1 MSLLEQLAAEMAALQ
16 NKGGVVQKHDFPS
29 GTPSTPYLHGPGGL
43 FGVAGVERD
52 VFSTHVNAAGLA
64 SAIPVQRTTE
74 TDPLFGYITGFQA
87 TTGTQPDPTTDPCG
101 EAPVAGAIKNCIQT
115 ARFGKRQFKTR
126 ELEINHLGKRI
137 NRGEFMDLR
146 VVNSPLV
153 DQLAS
158 NIFGTLPPQDALLAG
173 QDLMARFL
181 EVGVAFQRD
190 LGQELYV
197 GTGVGADFPGLET
210 LVGTDKVDA
219 LAGTDCPSLDSDVKD
234 FNYSCIGDPNA
245 ANDIVRV
252 LTTMARFVGHNAMSM
267 NFGDV
272 NWVWVMNKTLFTE
285 VTDVWPC
292 AYNTFRCASGFEAEA
307 GALSI
312 NVDGAAQRAF
322 SDEMRNGRFLRV
334 DGVDMPVIIDDFIP
348 EESAGTPG
356 ANLIVGQFASDI
368 YLIPMTVRGGMPV
381 TFWQVFDYRA
391 EALDAIGQGR
401 LSSDFWTDG
410 GNFLWH
416 KKPPLNWCVQWQVK
430 IEPRVI
436 LLTPHL
442 AGRLQNVCYEPLQHF
457 RDPVPDDYYFVDGGV
472 STARAAP
479 SLFSDWNLP

>member
-1 MSLLEQLAAEMAALQ
+1 MSILEQLVNEVNVMQGKAPISL
-16 NKGGVVQKHDFPS
+16 KHNFPS

-43 FGVAGVERD
+43 FGVAGIERD

-64 SAIPVQRTTE
+64 SVLPVEATTL
-74 TDPLFGYITGFQA
+74 TTPLFGYITGFQA
-87 TTGTQPDPTTDPCG
+87 ATGSQPDPTTDPCG
-101 EAPVAGAIKNCIQT
+101 EAPVVGAIKNCIQT

-153 DQLAS
+153 GQLANS
-158 NIFGTLPPQDALLAG
+158 IFGSLPPQDALLAG

-190 LGQELYV
+190 LGQELYT
-197 GTGVGADFPGLET
+197 GTGLGADFPGLET
-210 LVGTDKVDA
+210 LVGTNKVDTET
-219 LAGTDCPSLDSDVKD
+219 GTDCPSLDSDVKD
-234 FNYSCIGDPNA
+234 FNYSCIGDPAA

-252 LTTMARFVGHNAMSM
+252 LTTMWRFLGHNASSM
-267 NFGDV
+267 NFGETK
-272 NWVWVMNKTLFTE
+272 WVFVMNKTLFTE

-292 AYNTFRCASGFEAEA
+292 AYNTFRCQSGFEAEA
-307 GALSI
+307 NALAI

-322 SDEMRNGRFLRV
+322 SDEMRNGSFLRV
-334 DGVDMPVIIDDFIP
+334 DGVDVPVIIDDFIP
-348 EESAGTPG
+348 EESADTLG
-356 ANLIVGQFASDI
+356 ANLVNGQFASDI

-381 TFWQVFDYRA
+381 TFWQTFDYQA
-391 EALDAIGQGR
+391 QTLNAIGQGR
-401 LSSDFWTDG
+401 LTTDFWTDG
-410 GNFLWH
+410 GRFLWH

-436 LLTPHL
+436 LRTPHL

-472 STARAAP
+472 TTARAAP